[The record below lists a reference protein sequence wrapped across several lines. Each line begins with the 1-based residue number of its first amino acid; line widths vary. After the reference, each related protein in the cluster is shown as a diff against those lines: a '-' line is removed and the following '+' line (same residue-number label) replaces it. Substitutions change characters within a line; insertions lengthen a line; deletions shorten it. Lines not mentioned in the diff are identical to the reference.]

1 MVARKYALLGIAL
14 VLVLSIVGCGGDSSD
29 DEDVQVETIVQT
41 PKGETSTAQ
50 ATGVEHKVDFSSTWF
65 SPPMVTIR
73 AGDSVV
79 FTNVDTES
87 HPLINEELGIDVG
100 PFDGEHTL
108 TFYTA
113 GLYLVRNELDQ
124 AFLTVDVQAQ
134 DE

>member
-14 VLVLSIVGCGGDSSD
+14 VLVLSIVGCGSDSD
-29 DEDVQVETIVQT
+29 DDVQVETVVQT
-41 PKGETSTAQ
+41 PQGDTSTAQ

-79 FTNVDTES
+79 FNNVDTES
-87 HPLINEELGIDVG
+87 HPLINEELRIDVG

-108 TFYTA
+108 IFYTA
-113 GLYLVRNELDQ
+113 GLYLIRNELDQ